1 MSYLQRAEHTL
12 DAIRS
17 ENRYREL
24 PQHGLGNVIDFSSND
39 YLGLA
44 TDPQVVEALKRAT
57 RVGSGGARLLG
68 GRSREHTLLE
78 DELADWLGRERALLF
93 SSGYLAGAGTIPVVA
108 ELVEAILSDQSNHA
122 CLIDGIR
129 LARQPHAVYEHA
141 ALPPLTG
148 SKTSLVVS
156 ESLFGMEGD
165 AIDPA
170 ALLGRLREQDVLL
183 LDEAHAL
190 GIAGPQGAG
199 LARELTDPRILILG
213 TLSKALG
220 SLGGFVAGPAT
231 AIELLVNRARS
242 FIFDTALPPS
252 LALASRIAL
261 HLTRSGDDRRRRL
274 RANAAQLRA
283 ALAAKLSSFDGVYP
297 ERSRGAQDDTIS
309 LRTGSGPI
317 VSIPLGSEQ
326 RALRV
331 SEELLKHRIFVPA
344 IRPPTVPPGT
354 SRLRITIRA
363 DHTLEQMDMLAYELG
378 RCLAT
383 L

>member
-1 MSYLQRAEHTL
+1 VTYLQRAGQTL
-12 DAIRS
+12 EAIRS
-17 ENRYREL
+17 EHRYREL
-24 PQHGLGNVIDFSSND
+24 PQHGLSNVIDFSSND

-68 GRSREHTLLE
+68 GRYREQALLE
-78 DELADWLGRERALLF
+78 NELAEWLGRERALLF
-93 SSGYLAGAGTIPVVA
+93 SSGYLAGVGTIPVLA
-108 ELVEAILSDQSNHA
+108 KLVEAILSDRSNHA

-129 LARQPHAVYEHA
+129 LAHTPHSIYEHA
-141 ALPPLTG
+141 TLPPTSG
-148 SKTSLVVS
+148 SKSLLVVS
-156 ESLFGMEGD
+156 ESIFGMDGD
-165 AIDPA
+165 AIDPT
-170 ALLGRLREQDVLL
+170 ALLESLREQDVLL

-190 GIAGPQGAG
+190 GIAGAQGAG
-199 LARELTDPRILILG
+199 LARTLDDPRILILG

-261 HLTRSGDDRRRRL
+261 LLARRGDDRRERL
-274 RANAAQLRA
+274 RANAVRLRA
-283 ALAAKLSSFDGVYP
+283 ALRPLMPPVVSSA
-297 ERSRGAQDDTIS
+297 E
-309 LRTGSGPI
+309 GPI
-317 VSIPLGSEQ
+317 VSVLLGSEE
-326 RALRV
+326 RALGV
-331 SEELLKHRIFVPA
+331 SEELWKRRIFVPA

-363 DHTLEQMDMLAYELG
+363 DHTLEQVDMLAEEL
-378 RCLAT
+378 RQCVAT
-383 L
+383 S

>member
-1 MSYLQRAEHTL
+1 
-12 DAIRS
+12 
-17 ENRYREL
+17 
-24 PQHGLGNVIDFSSND
+24 
-39 YLGLA
+39 
-44 TDPQVVEALKRAT
+44 
-57 RVGSGGARLLG
+57 
-68 GRSREHTLLE
+68 
-78 DELADWLGRERALLF
+78 
-93 SSGYLAGAGTIPVVA
+93 
-108 ELVEAILSDQSNHA
+108 
-122 CLIDGIR
+122 LIDGIR
-129 LARQPHAVYEHA
+129 LARQPHRVYEHA
-141 ALPPLTG
+141 TFPPLVE

-190 GIAGPQGAG
+190 GIAGPQGSG
-199 LARELTDPRILILG
+199 LARELGDSRVLILG

-231 AIELLVNRARS
+231 AIELLVNRART

-261 HLTRSGDDRRRRL
+261 FLTRSGDDRRERL
-274 RANAAQLRA
+274 QANAARLRA
-283 ALAAKLSSFDGVYP
+283 ALPPSLA
-297 ERSRGAQDDTIS
+297 
-309 LRTGSGPI
+309 LRTGSGNVVLSAVEGPI

-326 RALRV
+326 RALLA
-331 SEELLKHRIFVPA
+331 SEELLRHRIFVPA

-363 DHTLEQMDMLAYELG
+363 NHTLEQMDMLANELG

>member
-1 MSYLQRAEHTL
+1 MTYLQRAERAL

-17 ENRYREL
+17 EDRYREL
-24 PQHGLGNVIDFSSND
+24 PQHGLTNVIDFSSND

-93 SSGYLAGAGTIPVVA
+93 SSGYLAGMGTIPVLA
-108 ELVEAILSDQSNHA
+108 ELVESILSDQSNHA

-129 LARQPHAVYEHA
+129 LARQPHRVYEHA
-141 ALPPLTG
+141 TFPPLTS

-199 LARELTDPRILILG
+199 LAREFGDPRILILG

-231 AIELLVNRARS
+231 AIELLVNRART
-242 FIFDTALPPS
+242 FVFDTALPPS

-261 HLTRSGDDRRRRL
+261 FLTRSGDDRRQRL
-274 RANAAQLRA
+274 RANAARLRA
-283 ALAAKLSSFDGVYP
+283 ALPSDVSVGNA
-297 ERSRGAQDDTIS
+297 E
-309 LRTGSGPI
+309 GPI

-378 RCLAT
+378 RCVAT

>member
-1 MSYLQRAEHTL
+1 MTYLQAAEHAL
-12 DAIRS
+12 EAIRS
-17 ENRYREL
+17 EHRYREL
-24 PQHGLGNVIDFSSND
+24 PRHGLADVIDFSSND

-68 GRSREHTLLE
+68 GRHRELALLE
-78 DELADWLGRERALLF
+78 DELAEWLGRERALLF
-93 SSGYLAGAGTIPVVA
+93 SSGYLAGTGTIPVLA
-108 ELVEAILSDQSNHA
+108 ELVETILSDQFNHA

-129 LARQPHAVYEHA
+129 LARKPHSIYEHA
-141 ALPPLTG
+141 TLPAAST
-148 SKTSLVVS
+148 SKSLLVIS
-156 ESLFGMEGD
+156 ESIFGMDGD
-165 AIDPA
+165 AIDPT
-170 ALLGRLREQDVLL
+170 ALLKCLREQDVLL

-199 LARELTDPRILILG
+199 LARALDDPRILILG

-231 AIELLVNRARS
+231 AIELLVNRART

-261 HLTRSGDDRRRRL
+261 LLTRRGDDRRERL
-274 RANAAQLRA
+274 RANAARLRA
-283 ALAAKLSSFDGVYP
+283 ALRPSTALG
-297 ERSRGAQDDTIS
+297 RGSIE
-309 LRTGSGPI
+309 GPI
-317 VSIPLGSEQ
+317 VSVILGSEE

-331 SEELLKHRIFVPA
+331 SDELLKRRIFVPA
-344 IRPPTVPPGT
+344 IRPPTVAPGT

-363 DHTLEQMDMLAYELG
+363 DHTLEQVDMLAEELR
-378 RCLAT
+378 RCSAT
-383 L
+383 S